1 LRTNHSGR
9 RQETRPV
16 ALADW
21 KPEERSRE
29 LTAWNQTV
37 LIGRPILAETPP
49 TRRATS
55 LAYYIDALFF
65 PKPSARMT
73 KTVP

>member
-1 LRTNHSGR
+1 
-9 RQETRPV
+9 
-16 ALADW
+16 LADR

-29 LTAWNQTV
+29 LTARKQAV
-37 LIGRPILAETPP
+37 LIGRPTLAETPP

-55 LAYYIDALFF
+55 LAYYKYALFL
-65 PKPSARMT
+65 PKPSAQMT